1 MRANISKLP
10 LEYGLKGALE
20 IYGKRLAILLS
31 ITAVNII
38 LFIILLL
45 LFYPTGNETSAK
57 YNCHSEWSSTIR
69 MYVTRCDNATFTPQG
84 DNP

>member
-1 MRANISKLP
+1 MKTSKLP

-20 IYGKRLAILLS
+20 IYGKRLKVFFLIAS
-31 ITAVNII
+31 VNLI
-38 LFIILLL
+38 LFAMAF
-45 LFYPTGNETSAK
+45 LFLNYSDDSSTIK

-69 MYVTRCDNATFTPQG
+69 MYVTRCDEATFTPQG